1 MSDIAMRVL
10 LTAQDSAGGIIQSLG
25 SKLGGL
31 NPVMGGIVTAGL
43 AAGAALVGVGIAAV
57 KTSADFQTTMTQTQ
71 ALAGLTAQDA
81 QMAQTAIMGMSTAIG
96 QTPQQ
101 LADGLYYIASAG
113 FNAKDSLTL
122 LDLSARAAAVGNTQT
137 EVTAN
142 ALTATLSAYGMSA
155 DKATGIMDQMVAS
168 VSM

>member
-1 MSDIAMRVL
+1 MADLVMRIAL
-10 LTAQDSAGGIIQSLG
+10 QAQDSASGIIKSMASNLTSL
-25 SKLGGL
+25 S
-31 NPVMGGIVTAGL
+31 PTMGGIVTAGL

-113 FNAKDSLTL
+113 FNAK
-122 LDLSARAAAVGNTQT
+122 
-137 EVTAN
+137 
-142 ALTATLSAYGMSA
+142 
-155 DKATGIMDQMVAS
+155 
-168 VSM
+168 